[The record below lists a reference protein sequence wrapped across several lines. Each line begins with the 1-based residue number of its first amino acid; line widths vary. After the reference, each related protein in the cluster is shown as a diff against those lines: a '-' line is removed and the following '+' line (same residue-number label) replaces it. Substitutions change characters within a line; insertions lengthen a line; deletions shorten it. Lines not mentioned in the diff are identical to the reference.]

1 MGGAKDGLRVTVL
14 MGGTTSERDVS
25 LATGREVVKALR
37 SVGHDVVAI
46 DTARGFLPP
55 GTEQTLIPD
64 APGAAPPRPEELAVM
79 VRGEMAPALGE
90 LPAVRQTNVVFL
102 ALHGGAGEDGRL
114 QALLDLVGVPYTGSG
129 YLGSALAMDKQV
141 SKQLFEHAGVPTP
154 ACRMAPADAA
164 TVARELGFPVVVKPS
179 KQGSTVGLTVVREPE
194 ALEAA
199 IATAYAFDDEVV
211 IEKYIE
217 GRELTVG
224 ILGERA
230 LPVVEIRPKHTIYD
244 YECKYTK
251 GMSEYLVPA
260 PLTDEQA
267 SVIQELALRAHRA
280 LKLRGYSRI
289 DFRMDAGGHFF
300 CLEANSLPGMTQT
313 SLLPKAA
320 AAAGISF
327 PALCDQ
333 IVRAALVARGP
344 HGAGA
349 AGG

>member
-1 MGGAKDGLRVTVL
+1 
-14 MGGTTSERDVS
+14 
-25 LATGREVVKALR
+25 VKALR
-37 SVGHDVVAI
+37 AAGHDVVAI

-55 GTEQTLIPD
+55 GAEGTLIPD
-64 APGAAPPRPEELAVM
+64 AAGTEPLRLEELAAM
-79 VRGEMAPALGE
+79 LRGEPGPALGE
-90 LPAVRQTNVVFL
+90 MPALRRTDVVFL

-141 SKQLFEHAGVPTP
+141 SKWLFERAGIPTP
-154 ACRMAPADAA
+154 AWRMAPADAA
-164 TVARELGFPVVVKPS
+164 TVAREIAFPVVVKPS
-179 KQGSTVGLTVVREPE
+179 KQGSTVGLTVVREPA
-194 ALEAA
+194 ALAPA
-199 IATAYAFDDEVV
+199 IATAYEFDDEVL

-230 LPVVEIRPKHTIYD
+230 LPVVEIRPKHAVYD

-260 PLTDEQA
+260 PLSDAQVAT
-267 SVIQELALRAHRA
+267 IQELGLRAHRV
-280 LKLRGYSRI
+280 LKLSGFSRI
-289 DFRMDAGGHFF
+289 DFRMDPAGGFY
-300 CLEANSLPGMTQT
+300 CLEANSLPGLTQT

-333 IVRAALVARGP
+333 IVRAALESRGARGT
-344 HGAGA
+344 GAEGGGGA
-349 AGG
+349 PGE